1 MKQQPFEQYPA
12 LASWI
17 ERMGNTGSSL
27 SLGDWMVFIGALN
40 EALIIAA
47 RRPDHFVDADDMVGR
62 PDEWQP
68 IETASKCDTL
78 LLFGTMLP
86 HHELS
91 IAGAFIFTGYW
102 DEIDSSWCSTGSTWT
117 GPFFKATHWMP
128 LPAAPK
134 EGE

>member
-62 PDEWQP
+62 P
-68 IETASKCDTL
+68 A
-78 LLFGTMLP
+78 
-86 HHELS
+86 
-91 IAGAFIFTGYW
+91 
-102 DEIDSSWCSTGSTWT
+102 
-117 GPFFKATHWMP
+117 